1 LDIRWRGDAARESEE
16 EGGER
21 LLVEAEDFRE
31 RQAWSRFEEEES
43 KNGDGVH
50 LSCWEERIQNVWW
63 LFAGGCQPEMYAI
76 SALLMRSVSGL
87 IVLLVV

>member
-1 LDIRWRGDAARESEE
+1 
-16 EGGER
+16 
-21 LLVEAEDFRE
+21 
-31 RQAWSRFEEEES
+31 
-43 KNGDGVH
+43 VH

-63 LFAGGCQPEMYAI
+63 LFAGGCQPEMYAL